1 MGWLVVLFD
10 LPVDTAEHR
19 RAYTDFHGF
28 LQDDGFSRMQYS
40 VYTRHCPT
48 REHSEVHAQRVRRR
62 LPHDGEVRILRLTEA
77 QFARMEIFR
86 GKSRRRPAEG
96 PGQLTFF

>member
-1 MGWLVVLFD
+1 MGWLIVLFD
-10 LPVDTAEHR
+10 LPVGTTEHR

-40 VYTRHCPT
+40 VYSRHCPT
-48 REHSEVHAQRVRRR
+48 REHADVHAQRVKRR
-62 LPHDGEVRILRLTEA
+62 LPNDGEVRILRLTEA
-77 QFARMEIFR
+77 QFARMEIYR
-86 GKSRRRPAEG
+86 GKRRAQAPRG